1 MFHIALTILVVDIV
15 ICKELLVYSN
25 FNDGSLVYGYDP
37 SIMQDFITLQNDI
50 GQSGFVK
57 KNCTKICLE
66 LPDKFT
72 ICSSMLIKY
81 MTTKNNFIE
90 MLQNDGTHWFQLDF
104 EHLRDLENM
113 SERISM
119 NLDNIEKFWESKIP
133 INPHS
138 W

>member
-1 MFHIALTILVVDIV
+1 
-15 ICKELLVYSN
+15 
-25 FNDGSLVYGYDP
+25 
-37 SIMQDFITLQNDI
+37 
-50 GQSGFVK
+50 
-57 KNCTKICLE
+57 
-66 LPDKFT
+66 
-72 ICSSMLIKY
+72 MLIKY